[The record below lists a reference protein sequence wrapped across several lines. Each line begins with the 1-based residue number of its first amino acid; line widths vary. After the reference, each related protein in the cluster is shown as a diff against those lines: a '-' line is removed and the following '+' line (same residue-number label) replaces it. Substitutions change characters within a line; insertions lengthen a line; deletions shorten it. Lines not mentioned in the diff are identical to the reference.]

1 MMIFRQS
8 GFSITSVEFVGTV
21 FLASLLA
28 FLVLPYF
35 QNSCLVQTVLV
46 WFIAIWRS
54 ATTVMGI
61 IGS

>member
-1 MMIFRQS
+1 MIIFRQS

-35 QNSCLVQTVLV
+35 QNSNARDISEVRIL
-46 WFIAIWRS
+46 
-54 ATTVMGI
+54 
-61 IGS
+61 GSIDENKFDHLY